1 MGFQAMSVIAAL
13 TCSTSGST
21 WIGSDTLM
29 CSATLRQIV
38 GPKWIRHRPWA
49 LGVAGHLR
57 ALNLFQYHAAELL
70 GDLSHPF
77 DFATRARELLK
88 ADGFTTEG
96 NGSGG
101 PIVYGQMLILA
112 RPGEVWAV
120 AADFSVMAL
129 APDRLWAEGSGREL
143 AVGAGHALLTAGTDL
158 TAEEVVRRAVDTA
171 ITYETSCGGTA
182 WVDLLA
188 G

>member
-77 DFATRARELLK
+77 DFATRARELR
-88 ADGFTTEG
+88 AGARAASHSSRS
-96 NGSGG
+96 GSM
-101 PIVYGQMLILA
+101 IVG
-112 RPGEVWAV
+112 
-120 AADFSVMAL
+120 
-129 APDRLWAEGSGREL
+129 
-143 AVGAGHALLTAGTDL
+143 
-158 TAEEVVRRAVDTA
+158 
-171 ITYETSCGGTA
+171 ITSRST
-182 WVDLLA
+182 
-188 G
+188 

>member
-1 MGFQAMSVIAAL
+1 MSVIAAM
-13 TCSTSGST
+13 TCSATGST

-38 GPKWIRHRPWA
+38 GPKWIRHSPWA

-57 ALNLFQYHAAELL
+57 ALNLFQHNAAELL
-70 GDLSHPF
+70 GNLDGPF
-77 DFATRARELLK
+77 EFAGRARELLK
-88 ADGFTTEG
+88 ADGFTTET

-112 RPGEVWAV
+112 RPGAVWAI

-143 AVGAGHALLTAGTDL
+143 AVGAGHALVNSGFDL
-158 TAEEVVRRAVDTA
+158 AADDIVRRAVETA
-171 ITYETSCGGTA
+171 IAYETSCGGEA
-182 WVDLLA
+182 WVDRLTA
-188 G
+188 